1 MDAVTVKKKLA
12 EYMQSEFVKE
22 KMTWEEAEEL
32 EKVRVSIP
40 DDMEET
46 VLMEKVKALDDDNKK
61 LTPIVM
67 KILGEW
73 GQK

>member
-1 MDAVTVKKKLA
+1 MKKKLA